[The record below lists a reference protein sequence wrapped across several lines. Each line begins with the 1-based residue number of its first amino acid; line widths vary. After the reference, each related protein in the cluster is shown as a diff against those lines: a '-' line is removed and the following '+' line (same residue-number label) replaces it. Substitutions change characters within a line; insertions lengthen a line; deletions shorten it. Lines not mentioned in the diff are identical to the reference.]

1 MEQETGYL
9 KDLRDSNRW
18 IISDD
23 GNLALVSNDA
33 GLRVEAEPVG
43 ALDAREAMDQ
53 GYRVRTAGYPDNQ

>member
-1 MEQETGYL
+1 MEQETDYF

-43 ALDAREAMDQ
+43 
-53 GYRVRTAGYPDNQ
+53 

>member
-1 MEQETGYL
+1 MEEETGYL

-43 ALDAREAMDQ
+43 
-53 GYRVRTAGYPDNQ
+53 